1 VSVAESKRPESHRGK
16 DSFTA
21 AAEAHRTLTH
31 ISDHDFARYQELVNR
46 EAGIWLAPVKKALL
60 VGRLARRLREL
71 GLTSYADYY
80 ERAVADP
87 AERIKMVDAIC
98 TNETHFF
105 REPRHWEY
113 LAEQVYPAWQ
123 ELAAAGRRERKVRVW
138 SAACSSG
145 EEPYSLAMSLMTAFP
160 TGWSL
165 EVLATDLSTKILDRA
180 RAATWPLAK
189 SSEIPEPYLKAF
201 MLKGF
206 GAYEGTMRAGPE
218 IRALVKF
225 ARLNLNGDDWPP
237 AASFDLVF
245 CRNVLIYFDR
255 VTKEKVVSKLL
266 DRVAPGGNLFL
277 GHAESLGGFTTR
289 AHSVIPTV
297 YSLGTPP
304 RSGRAR

>member
-1 VSVAESKRPESHRGK
+1 VPERSKPATPRPK
-16 DSFTA
+16 DAFAA
-21 AAEAHRTLTH
+21 AAEMHRTLTH
-31 ISDHDFARYQELVNR
+31 IDDRDFARYQELVNR
-46 EAGIWLAPVKKALL
+46 EAGIWLSPVKKALL

-71 GLTSYADYY
+71 GITSYAEYY
-80 ERAVADP
+80 ERVEADP
-87 AERIKMVDAIC
+87 AERTKMVDAIC

-113 LAEQVYPAWQ
+113 LADQIYPAWT
-123 ELAAAGRRERKVRVW
+123 EAAAAGQRERKVRVW

-145 EEPYSLAMSLMTAFP
+145 EEPYSLAMSLLTAFP
-160 TGWSL
+160 AGWSL

-189 SSEIPEPYLKAF
+189 SGEIPEAYLKAY

-218 IRALVKF
+218 IRAIVKF
-225 ARLNLNGDDWPP
+225 AQLNLNGDDWPP

-255 VTKEKVVSKLL
+255 ATKEKVVSRLL
-266 DRVAPGGNLFL
+266 DRLVPTGRLFL
-277 GHAESLGGFTTR
+277 GHAESLGGFTDR
-289 AHSVIPTV
+289 VHSVIPTV
-297 YSLGTPP
+297 YSLGPNP
-304 RSGRAR
+304 RNARTR